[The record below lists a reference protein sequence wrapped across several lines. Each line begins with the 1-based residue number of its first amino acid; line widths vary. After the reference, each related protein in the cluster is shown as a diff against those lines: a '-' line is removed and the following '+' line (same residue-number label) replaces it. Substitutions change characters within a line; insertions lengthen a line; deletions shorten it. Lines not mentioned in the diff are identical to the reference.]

1 MKTTSWLLR
10 WTRSNN
16 TSVPDTKIPI
26 QEAPRIIF
34 RLMYKK
40 DEIGTLE
47 FSNKSWTFIY
57 SDWFKNQSGI
67 QPFANFPDVN
77 REYVSEELPPF
88 FESRLPGITQPQVEA
103 FLRNQKNE
111 QINEA
116 ETKVALLKKFG
127 RLSIT
132 NPFELQPAF

>member
-1 MKTTSWLLR
+1 
-10 WTRSNN
+10 
-16 TSVPDTKIPI
+16 
-26 QEAPRIIF
+26 
-34 RLMYKK
+34 MYKK

-111 QINEA
+111 QINEV

>member
-1 MKTTSWLLR
+1 
-10 WTRSNN
+10 
-16 TSVPDTKIPI
+16 
-26 QEAPRIIF
+26 
-34 RLMYKK
+34 
-40 DEIGTLE
+40 
-47 FSNKSWTFIY
+47 
-57 SDWFKNQSGI
+57 
-67 QPFANFPDVN
+67 VN

-111 QINEA
+111 QINEV